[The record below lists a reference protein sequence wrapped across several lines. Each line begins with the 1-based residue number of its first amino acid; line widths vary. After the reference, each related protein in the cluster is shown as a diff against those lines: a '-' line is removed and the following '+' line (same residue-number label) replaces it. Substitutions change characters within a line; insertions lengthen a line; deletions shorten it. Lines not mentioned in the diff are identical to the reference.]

1 MSIFFYCVCDI
12 LLFMR
17 YFVLTK
23 KCNAV
28 YNVNQERR

>member
-1 MSIFFYCVCDI
+1 MSTSFS
-12 LLFMR
+12 LFMR
-17 YFVLTK
+17 YFIVYEIFCIDE